1 MNNFEI
7 SDINELKIRD
17 CGIDAIQDNKFRIQN
32 KKLLLTYSAKL
43 EKLDLFEWFVTFV
56 AELKYYKISHE
67 TYQELDED
75 GNERFHTHFLLEF
88 QNKPDIKSVTA
99 FDFKIDDA
107 IYHPN
112 VKRVSSNLHFAN
124 SIKYLDKE
132 DENPFTNI
140 KINDF
145 DANEALTDLYNKIQS
160 HFSWKDVINDV
171 SIRKQV
177 CTKMAWCKEVFLSK
191 PQIKIKSKL
200 KFQHLRDW
208 QKDLYNHLKCEPVD
222 REIIWCWSPNAK
234 QGKSAFKQ
242 FLQSKLDVLAID
254 YQSNKIGMN
263 DIVNVYNY
271 EDIIIFDLAW
281 SKSKSLETRLA
292 ASFQDGNEMI
302 SNTFLDTLENLSNKG
317 SEFTTVKYMGKKIC
331 ISAHI
336 VVLSNCSPTLV
347 KKVLPER
354 ILEVEAK
361 LEILR

>member
-7 SDINELKIRD
+7 SDINELKLRD
-17 CGIDAIQDNKFRIQN
+17 CGIDADMENKFRITN
-32 KKLLLTYSAKL
+32 KKLFLTYSG
-43 EKLDLFEWFVTFV
+43 KLDKLKLFEWFVTFV

-67 TYQELDED
+67 TYQELDEN
-75 GNERFHTHFLLEF
+75 GQLRFHTHFLLEF
-88 QNKPDIKSVTA
+88 QNKPDIKNVKA
-99 FDFKIDDA
+99 FDFEIDE
-107 IYHPN
+107 INYHPN
-112 VKRVSSNLHFAN
+112 VKRVSSNLHFSN

-132 DENPFTNI
+132 DESPFTNI

-145 DANEALTDLYNKIQS
+145 DVNEALNELYDKIQS

-177 CTKMAWCKEVFLSK
+177 CTKMVWCKEVFLSK
-191 PQIKIKSKL
+191 PIMKIKSKL
-200 KFQHLRDW
+200 KFQQLKNW

-242 FLQSKLDVLAID
+242 FLQSKLDVIAID

-271 EDIIIFDLAW
+271 ENIIIFDLAW
-281 SKSKSLETRLA
+281 SKSKSLESRLKT
-292 ASFQDGNEMI
+292 SFEESNEMV

-336 VVLSNCSPTLV
+336 VVLSNCSPTYV

-354 ILEVEAK
+354 ILVVEAK
-361 LEILR
+361 L